1 MNDGWFVVSMC
12 LSSMNDWKI
21 YENGG
26 LSAGCELKLF
36 GRGGDSFFHGG
47 CCVWCVVASVEVV
60 DSKKGRIQQTRE
72 QIFLSNSYVPCVKSI
87 IIISMYIMKQ

>member
-26 LSAGCELKLF
+26 LSAGCELKLNF
-36 GRGGDSFFHGG
+36 PF
-47 CCVWCVVASVEVV
+47 
-60 DSKKGRIQQTRE
+60 
-72 QIFLSNSYVPCVKSI
+72 
-87 IIISMYIMKQ
+87 

>member
-1 MNDGWFVVSMC
+1 MMLVCSEYV

-36 GRGGDSFFHGG
+36 GRGGDSFFDGG
-47 CCVWCVVASVEVV
+47 CCVRGCLTF
-60 DSKKGRIQQTRE
+60 DSLTR
-72 QIFLSNSYVPCVKSI
+72 
-87 IIISMYIMKQ
+87 

>member
-36 GRGGDSFFHGG
+36 GRGGDSF
-47 CCVWCVVASVEVV
+47 
-60 DSKKGRIQQTRE
+60 
-72 QIFLSNSYVPCVKSI
+72 
-87 IIISMYIMKQ
+87 